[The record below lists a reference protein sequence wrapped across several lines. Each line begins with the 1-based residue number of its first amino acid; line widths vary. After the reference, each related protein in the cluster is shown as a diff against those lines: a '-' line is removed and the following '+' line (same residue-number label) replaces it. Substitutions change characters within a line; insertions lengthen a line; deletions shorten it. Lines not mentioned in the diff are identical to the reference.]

1 MMTMKSFIHFF
12 NGSAVVSALL
22 VAVLTIFAASA
33 ILVSTVILVLSS
45 SLLSAAD
52 TESDIYN
59 DNMHIQ
65 LASGELQ
72 SGPVAV
78 AAPSLSPSS
87 LYHSSLSPMSNVKI
101 TITSQQRVHGG
112 AGQFIKIKG
121 SIANTNPNESVR
133 GGIAYISLVDLGDK
147 IPVDLEDW
155 SAQKGLYIPSI
166 GPGQTLPLEWDVRL
180 VKAGSYTVD
189 ILFNSDGDFVSP
201 PVTSSKVFLEVS
213 PKLNLNP
220 GNVLPVAF
228 GVPAVLIT
236 ILGIINYT
244 RGRKMGIYK

>member
-1 MMTMKSFIHFF
+1 MMMKSFIHFF
-12 NGSAVVSALL
+12 NDSAVVSALL

-33 ILVSTVILVLSS
+33 ILVSPVILVLSS
-45 SLLSAAD
+45 SLLSAAN
-52 TESDIYN
+52 TESDI
-59 DNMHIQ
+59 DKDGTHIQ
-65 LASGELQ
+65 LASGE
-72 SGPVAV
+72 SGSAAV
-78 AAPSLSPSS
+78 AAPSLSSSS
-87 LYHSSLSPMSNVKI
+87 LYHSSLLPMSNVKI
-101 TITSQQRVHGG
+101 TITSQQHVHGV

-121 SIANTNPNESVR
+121 AISNTNPNESVR
-133 GGIAYISLVDLGDK
+133 GGIAYISLVDIGDK

-155 SAQKGLYIPSI
+155 SAQKGLYIPAI

-189 ILFNSDGDFVSP
+189 ILFNSDDDFVSP
-201 PVTSSKVFLEVS
+201 PVTSSKIFLEVS